1 MCHSR
6 FTDKFARFA
15 ARSFPDHFLRQL
27 TDISAS
33 PENHDLLHAANAP
46 ILPDTEQYYHLDG
59 SRDDSREIAF
69 LAGDGRRSHLL
80 GIPLGLADPETQHDI
95 MSVSLL
101 RRRIWLNGG
110 RAEGQDEDFRFV
122 VNGHGTWIVRLRS
135 GDTPPDS
142 AVCSTIDEEEGE
154 NEDNG
159 DEEDYT
165 NLLDIPDMSPCELQ
179 SSQFSPFQLTARQRR
194 NRRVANTRISDIS
207 TRLNVL
213 HGIPHASTRLPSPFL
228 RTLSDIQNLA
238 NEFRGLPRHL
248 ISERT
253 FAMFDSVLDQL
264 ERTASVETIASR
276 RSGNLEDTQTE
287 PDQPTHQLT
296 PTNSASTSSSEE
308 HSTSPRPSPLPPSTP
323 LTILNLRHTPHH
335 LPRDRLR
342 SIIASLN
349 TMLTS
354 PNLPP
359 RQTFSSVRRA
369 FDEVSAL
376 LEQTSDETPGAEI
389 LDLVSTAQGLF
400 WTLARR
406 PFLGAHSAV
415 VPARAGSVAMRR
427 ARSRARVRS
436 ESEARP
442 VPAVR
447 VARRRRAAR
456 RTI

>member
-6 FTDKFARFA
+6 STDKLARFA
-15 ARSFPDHFLRQL
+15 ARPFPDRFLRQL
-27 TDISAS
+27 TDISAA
-33 PENHDLLHAANAP
+33 PEDHNILRAANAP
-46 ILPDTEQYYHLDG
+46 LIPGNERYYHLDG

-80 GIPLGLADPETQHDI
+80 GVPLVLADPETQHGI
-95 MSVSLL
+95 VSVSLL

-110 RAEGQDEDFRFV
+110 RGEGQDEDFRFV
-122 VNGHGTWIVRLRS
+122 VDGRGTWIVRLRS

-142 AVCSTIDEEEGE
+142 AVCSTIDEEEDE
-154 NEDNG
+154 V
-159 DEEDYT
+159 EEDGEDEYT
-165 NLLDIPDMSPCELQ
+165 NLLDIPDMSPWDFQ
-179 SSQFSPFQLTARQRR
+179 SSQFGPFQLTARQRR
-194 NRRVANTRISDIS
+194 NQRVANTRLSDIS

-276 RSGNLEDTQTE
+276 RGGNMGDIQIE
-287 PDQPTHQLT
+287 PDQPTHQFT

-308 HSTSPRPSPLPPSTP
+308 HSASPPPSPVPASTP
-323 LTILNLRHTPHH
+323 LTILTLRHTPPH

-342 SIIASLN
+342 SIIASLQA
-349 TMLTS
+349 MLAS
-354 PNLPP
+354 PNLPA

-369 FDEVSAL
+369 FDEIPTL
-376 LEQTSDETPGAEI
+376 LEETSDEPPGAEL
-389 LDLVSTAQGLF
+389 LDLVGIAQGLF
-400 WTLARR
+400 WMLARR
-406 PFLGAHSAV
+406 AFPGAYSAGA
-415 VPARAGSVAMRR
+415 PTRAGSVSTARG
-427 ARSRARVRS
+427 RSRARARS